1 MKNVYA
7 LILLALCCVSCVS
20 CGKRETLVEI
30 GTREQIYHVSNG
42 TEPSEIDPHTTTG
55 MPENRIQI
63 ALFEGLVS
71 KHPETLEI
79 IPAVAERWSVSEDG
93 LTYDFYIRESA
104 KWSNGDPI
112 TANDFVQSWRRAL
125 LPKLA
130 NPYAGSFHP
139 VLNAERFNKGE
150 ITDFNEV
157 GAKAI
162 SERHFQVQ
170 LAYAT
175 PYFLQIL
182 DHHST
187 FPVHV
192 PTIEKFG
199 AIDER
204 GTRWTK
210 PENFVGNG
218 AFVPVEW
225 TLGKV
230 FRVVKN
236 PRYWDADKVRLNE
249 IRFYPI
255 DKNLVEERM
264 FKAGQ
269 LHKTEFIPTDK
280 IAVYQKAGSRDYRNY
295 LYFGTYFYLFNVTKP
310 PLDDPRVRKAL
321 AYSVDR
327 DAITRHV
334 VKGGQVPAFT
344 LVPPDTL
351 GYNAA
356 EKMRYDLDRARELLA
371 EAGYPN
377 GKGFPKIEL
386 IYNTLEDHQKIAVA
400 IQQMW
405 KKNLNINISIQNQE
419 WKVFLNNQDVL
430 NYQISRRGWIGD
442 YLDPFTFLELFASGA
457 GNNNTGWSNAEYDRY
472 LEQSKTA
479 KSREERYD
487 YFQKAEGILLD
498 EAPFMPLYYY
508 TTNYLLSSDVKG
520 YYPNIM
526 DYHPYKYIYLESDKA
541 RVDTND

>member
-1 MKNVYA
+1 MKNIFVLA
-7 LILLALCCVSCVS
+7 LLALCFIG
-20 CGKRETLVEI
+20 CGERETLVDV

-42 TEPSEIDPHTTTG
+42 AEPADIDPHTTHG

-63 ALFEGLVS
+63 ALFEGLVA

-79 IPAVAERWSVSEDG
+79 IPAVAERWTMSDDG
-93 LTYDFYIRESA
+93 LVYDFYLRETA
-104 KWSNGDPI
+104 KWSNGESI
-112 TANDFVQSWRRAL
+112 TADDFVQSWRRAL

-130 NPYAGSFHP
+130 NPYAGSFYSI
-139 VLNAERFNKGE
+139 LNAERFNKGE
-150 ITDFNEV
+150 ISNFDEV

-162 SERHFQVQ
+162 SERHFQVT
-170 LAYAT
+170 LAYPT

-192 PTIEKFG
+192 PTILKHG

-218 AFVPVEW
+218 AFVPAEW
-225 TLGKV
+225 TLGKI

-236 PRYWDADKVRLNE
+236 PNYWDAENVRLNE

-255 DKNLVEERM
+255 DKTLVEERM

-269 LHKTEFIPTDK
+269 LHKTEFLPLDK
-280 IAVYQKAGSRDYRNY
+280 IARYQNAGAKEFRSY

-310 PLDDPRVRKAL
+310 PFDNPLVRKAL
-321 AYSVDR
+321 AYSIDR

-334 VKGGQVPAFT
+334 VKGGEVPAYA

-356 EKMRYDLDRARELLA
+356 QKMAYDPEKARRLLA
-371 EAGYPN
+371 EAGYPE
-377 GKGFPKIEL
+377 GKGFPKAEL
-386 IYNTLEDHQKIAVA
+386 IYNTLENHQKIAVA

-419 WKVFLNNQDVL
+419 WKVFLNNQDIL

-442 YLDPFTFLELFASGA
+442 YLDPFTFLELFISGA
-457 GNNNTGWSNAEYDRY
+457 ANNNTGWSNSDYDRY
-472 LEQSKTA
+472 LELSKTA
-479 KSREERYD
+479 ESREQRYD
-487 YFQKAEGILLD
+487 FFQKAEGILVD
-498 EAPFMPLYYY
+498 EAPFIPIYYY
-508 TTNYLLSSDVKG
+508 TTNYLLSEDVKG
-520 YYPNIM
+520 YHPNIM
-526 DYHPYKYIYLESDKA
+526 DYHPYKYIYLESDKSGA
-541 RVDTND
+541 HE